1 MNLTGSLDCQC
12 GNASP
17 RHAMATN
24 AIVAMNTRAPN
35 WLFSAIES
43 FVKFLPKWRT
53 ISAQKNGRALLS
65 CSSNSSTTC
74 KCHEVILRQANWDR
88 KRPVQRNEERNGSNL
103 PIPRPPRHLVALPT
117 CCDNLSHDPLRGF
130 PVAD

>member
-43 FVKFLPKWRT
+43 FVNSCRSGGQFLPKRT
-53 ISAQKNGRALLS
+53 VVHYYRVLQTPQQLASVMKSSSGRQIVEEFEEHD
-65 CSSNSSTTC
+65 SNA
-74 KCHEVILRQANWDR
+74 RPDR
-88 KRPVQRNEERNGSNL
+88 KSTRLN
-103 PIPRPPRHLVALPT
+103 
-117 CCDNLSHDPLRGF
+117 
-130 PVAD
+130 